1 MRPTMFW
8 SALTTLVATTLVS
21 ASSVHRRHCHNI
33 GKCDFHPSKS
43 PKCWG
48 DHSLSTNWYDEI
60 PDTGVTREYWFEI
73 QNGTAAVDGVER
85 IVLTV
90 NGSVPGPTIIAD
102 WGDTVIVHVH
112 NALENNGTSI
122 HWHGLRQNGTT
133 QHDGV
138 ASVTQCPIAPKDS
151 ITYTFRAEQ
160 YGHSWYHSH
169 FALQAWNGV
178 FGGILINGPCSA
190 PYDEDKGILFLNDW
204 FHNTTDALWST
215 ASAGAP
221 PVAQNGLINGTNI
234 YGDGGKRF
242 ETAFTAGKRHRI
254 RLVNG
259 AIDTHFKF
267 MIDNHKMKVIAADL
281 VPIQP
286 YVTDVLSI
294 GIGQR
299 YDIIVEADQGGGDFW
314 LRAYPDMACSAENE
328 MVNDIRGIVRYDASS
343 QQNPTT
349 TAYAYTEDCLDEPMS
364 KLVPYVSLDVE
375 HPATKKDFDLG
386 FAVNT
391 HGMFKWTLDGTD
403 LLSDW
408 GVPTLQQSLIDLSVF
423 KTSSNV
429 VELNEKEAW
438 VYFVIENGLA
448 ALGLT
453 HPIHLHGHDFFVL
466 AQEANA
472 NYTSATP
479 LQLKNPPRRDV
490 AMLPA
495 NGFLVIGFVTDNPG
509 VWLMHCHIGWHASQG
524 FGLQVVEREAEIP
537 NLCDT
542 SSLDSTCA
550 KWQRYVAAKGILQED
565 SGI

>member
-1 MRPTMFW
+1 MQLTTCW
-8 SALTTLVATTLVS
+8 SALTTLVATSLVT
-21 ASSVHRRHCHNI
+21 ASSVRRRHCHDI
-33 GKCDFHPSKS
+33 GKCNFHPSKS

-48 DHSLSTNWYDEI
+48 DHSLSTNY
-60 PDTGVTREYWFEI
+60 EYWLEI
-73 QNGTAAVDGVER
+73 QNSTASIDGVER

-90 NGSVPGPTIIAD
+90 NRSVPGPTIIAD
-102 WGDTVIVHVH
+102 WGDTIVVH
-112 NALENNGTSI
+112 Y
-122 HWHGLRQNGTT
+122 WHDLRQNVTTT

-138 ASVTQCPIAPKDS
+138 ASVTQCPVAPRDS

-160 YGHSWYHSH
+160 YGHTWYHSH

-190 PYDEDKGILFLNDW
+190 PYDEDKGVLFLNDW

-215 ASAGAP
+215 ASAGFP
-221 PVAQNGLINGTNI
+221 PVAQNGLINGTNT
-234 YGDGGKRF
+234 YGDGGKKLEMTF
-242 ETAFTAGKRHRI
+242 AAGKRHRI

-281 VPIQP
+281 VPIRP
-286 YVTDVLSI
+286 
-294 GIGQR
+294 
-299 YDIIVEADQGGGDFW
+299 GDFW
-314 LRAYPDMACSAENE
+314 LRAYPDMACSADNE
-328 MVNDIRGIVRYDASS
+328 MLNDIGGIVQYESSS

-349 TAYAYTEDCLDEPMS
+349 AAYPYTEDCLDEPMS
-364 KLVPYVSLDVE
+364 KLIPYVPLDVD
-375 HPATKKDFDLG
+375 HPATKKDFDVG
-386 FAVNT
+386 FT
-391 HGMFKWTLDGTD
+391 TLDGTD

-408 GVPTLQQSLIDLSVF
+408 GVPTLQQSLINLSVL

-453 HPIHLHGHDFFVL
+453 HSIHLHGHDFFVL

-472 NYTSATP
+472 NYTDATP
-479 LQLKNPPRRDV
+479 LQLKNPPRRDI

-495 NGFLVIGFVTDNPG
+495 NGFLVIGFITDNPG

-524 FGLQVVEREAEIP
+524 FGLQAIEREAEIP
-537 NLCDT
+537 PLCDT

-550 KWQRYVAAKGILQED
+550 KWQKYVAAKGLLQED